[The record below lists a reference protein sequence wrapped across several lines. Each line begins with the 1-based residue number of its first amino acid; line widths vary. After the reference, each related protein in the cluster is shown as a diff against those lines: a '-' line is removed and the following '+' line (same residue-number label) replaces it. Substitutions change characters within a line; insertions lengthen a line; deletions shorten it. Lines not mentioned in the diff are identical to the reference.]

1 MHISECCCVDEVTGG
16 KHWCFTVCY
25 KVERHLSKNWCL
37 RRVSIF
43 YPYREFIVCSFITGG
58 IKTIRQVEV
67 KAIDMLL
74 AISGMSITEEW
85 EQEFFVLN
93 LTKGV
98 ALLHIVKIIVN
109 RPRNR

>member
-1 MHISECCCVDEVTGG
+1 M
-16 KHWCFTVCY
+16 
-25 KVERHLSKNWCL
+25 
-37 RRVSIF
+37 
-43 YPYREFIVCSFITGG
+43 
-58 IKTIRQVEV
+58 EV